1 MNLIDKTMHSLRP
14 WIKVGVLSKGKVNS
28 NRAGLS
34 VQSGYAVRRGAT
46 DTLFRNRYDFT
57 FRKYYEK

>member
-1 MNLIDKTMHSLRP
+1 MHSLRP
-14 WIKVGVLSKGKVNS
+14 WIKVGVLSKGKINS
-28 NRAGLS
+28 KNQAGLS